1 MDSPFGFAG
10 QVALSLVV
18 RALFCWSETAVVGAE
33 VQWDWDY
40 ILSGRAAGRVCPLRQ
55 PHRVVREPKRV
66 KKGLSVQRWQRSRF
80 CLAPTGGGFGDRLTQ
95 AMRYG
100 CVPLIIQP
108 NVTQPLEDILPYET
122 FSLRVGLDDVP
133 RLPEI
138 LGAVSR
144 SQHASLLRGVRNFSP
159 LFNWHTTHGQAFD
172 AVAYTAAVSPRQS
185 PPACGHLAP
194 LALLV
199 RWS

>member
-1 MDSPFGFAG
+1 
-10 QVALSLVV
+10 
-18 RALFCWSETAVVGAE
+18 
-33 VQWDWDY
+33 
-40 ILSGRAAGRVCPLRQ
+40 
-55 PHRVVREPKRV
+55 VREPKRV
-66 KKGLSVQRWQRSRF
+66 KKGLISVQRWQRSRF

-172 AVAYTAAVSPRQS
+172 AVAYTLCRRANRPRPAATSRRLRCSFVGLELEQLTVM
-185 PPACGHLAP
+185 A
-194 LALLV
+194 V
-199 RWS
+199 EYTV

>member
-1 MDSPFGFAG
+1 M
-10 QVALSLVV
+10 
-18 RALFCWSETAVVGAE
+18 VGAE

-172 AVAYTAAVSPRQS
+172 AVAYTLCRRANR
-185 PPACGHLAP
+185 PACGHLAP

>member
-1 MDSPFGFAG
+1 
-10 QVALSLVV
+10 
-18 RALFCWSETAVVGAE
+18 
-33 VQWDWDY
+33 
-40 ILSGRAAGRVCPLRQ
+40 
-55 PHRVVREPKRV
+55 
-66 KKGLSVQRWQRSRF
+66 
-80 CLAPTGGGFGDRLTQ
+80 
-95 AMRYG
+95 MRYG

-159 LFNWHTTHGQAFD
+159 LCNRCAIGTPLMAKPSTRLRTRCVAAPIARPAATSRRLRCSFVGLELEQLTVM
-172 AVAYTAAVSPRQS
+172 AVEYTV
-185 PPACGHLAP
+185 
-194 LALLV
+194 
-199 RWS
+199 

>member
-1 MDSPFGFAG
+1 
-10 QVALSLVV
+10 
-18 RALFCWSETAVVGAE
+18 
-33 VQWDWDY
+33 
-40 ILSGRAAGRVCPLRQ
+40 
-55 PHRVVREPKRV
+55 
-66 KKGLSVQRWQRSRF
+66 
-80 CLAPTGGGFGDRLTQ
+80 
-95 AMRYG
+95 MRYG